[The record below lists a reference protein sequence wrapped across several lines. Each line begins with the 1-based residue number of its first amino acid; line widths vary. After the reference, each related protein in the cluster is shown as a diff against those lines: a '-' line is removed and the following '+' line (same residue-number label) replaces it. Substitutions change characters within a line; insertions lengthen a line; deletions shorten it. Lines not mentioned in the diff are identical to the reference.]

1 MSVTAVVVLVI
12 GLAITAGLSA
22 LAYDLNSRN
31 EQRLLNLETKQA
43 ATVLQVVVPTIQTPL
58 AAAAQSAAASNG
70 NPTDFK
76 NYMSAYIG
84 QAGPFIASSLWR
96 ISGSTATV
104 VARAGADPLLAANP
118 GDANRILTGAKTG
131 ALIVTP
137 PLAPTSKTPRLGY
150 VFVTARGAT
159 TYAAYAESPL
169 PPGLRAPPQPK
180 GSAFVDLRKF
190 ALYIGAQPQRDML
203 LEANIDPASLPIRG
217 RIATATV
224 PFGASAL
231 TLVASSNGKLGGAL
245 SGHLWWILA
254 IAGVILSLAAA
265 FTAERLVRRRRAAEG
280 LADEVEHLLGEQRNI
295 AETLQRALLPQRI
308 PQMPG
313 VDVGMRYVPGEH
325 GVEIGGD
332 WYDLIP
338 LDDRRFFFVVG
349 DVSGR
354 GVTAGSVMASL
365 HFAIRGF
372 VSEGHDP
379 ARVLTTAAGLL
390 NVSRDHHF
398 ATVLCGVADIEDRS
412 VTFANAGHLPPL
424 LVGNGTREFVHTEV
438 GPPIGVGTQPV
449 YRPVTVTVPP
459 GGLFLAYTDGLVER
473 RGESLDV
480 GLDRLATVVSHG
492 GSNGRSLED
501 LLDHVASELAEEG
514 QVDDTAILGV
524 KWQS

>member
-1 MSVTAVVVLVI
+1 MVVLLL
-12 GLAITAGLSA
+12 GLAITAGLSV
-22 LAYDLNSRN
+22 LAYDLNSHN
-31 EQRLLNLETKQA
+31 EQRLLNLETKQV

-70 NPTDFK
+70 DATDFQT
-76 NYMSAYIG
+76 YMSAYLG
-84 QAGPFIASSLWR
+84 KAGPFVAASLWR
-96 ISGSTATV
+96 ITSNSAKV
-104 VARAGADPLLAANP
+104 VARGGAASFLAADPAAADRFLAA
-118 GDANRILTGAKTG
+118 AKTG
-131 ALIVTP
+131 ALTVTA
-137 PLAPTSKTPRLGY
+137 PLEPASKTPRLGY
-150 VFVTARGAT
+150 AFVAVRGPVRF
-159 TYAAYAESPL
+159 AAYAESPL

-180 GSAFVDLRKF
+180 GSAFSDLRKF
-190 ALYIGAQPQRDML
+190 ALYLGAQPQRDML
-203 LEANIDPASLPIRG
+203 LEANVDPASLPIRG
-217 RIATATV
+217 RTATTTV

-231 TLVASSNGKLGGAL
+231 TLVASSNGRLSGAL

-254 IAGVILSLAAA
+254 IAGAILSVGSAYV
-265 FTAERLVRRRRAAEG
+265 AERLVRRRQAAEG
-280 LADEVEHLLGEQRNI
+280 LADEVEQLLGEQRNI

-398 ATVLCGVADIEDRS
+398 ATVLCGVADIEQRS

-480 GLDRLATVVSHG
+480 GLDRLATVVSSG
-492 GSNGRSLED
+492 GSDRRGIEE
-501 LLDHVASELAEEG
+501 LLDHVAAELAEEG